1 MFRYRRYRVFLA
13 FAFFAV
19 FALYK
24 LGNSGASW
32 REAASSAAGLKSG
45 VDHAHQVDT
54 KPAPGLARES
64 ESLKLE
70 IAAATILQPLQTPP
84 PVKMPP
90 PRPTSSVAVAENEQ
104 KPTIP
109 TPIHPQPH
117 VAPPNVGNGFA
128 MSTSIEQIHWTRL
141 PEHFPV
147 ASKSLIKLPSGDPK
161 PIPKIQF
168 KFEAEDAATKA
179 DRLVKL
185 DIIRDVFKKSW
196 SGYREHAWLHD
207 ELRPMSGSYRD
218 PFANWGAT
226 LVDALD
232 TLWIMGMK
240 DEFEEAARA
249 VDEIDFTT
257 TSRAD
262 IPLFETTIRY
272 LGGLV
277 AAYDI
282 SGKKYKNLLDKAV
295 QLAEVLISA
304 FDTPNRMPET
314 YYYWRPQFASQSH
327 RASTRVVL
335 AEIGSLSMEFTRL
348 AQLTGEHKYYDA
360 IARIT
365 DHLEDFQNNTRLPG
379 MWPTYLDASGCGRVY
394 ADMPSQEPLRAP
406 EGLPLDNIVANV
418 EATKPTPTQKLSTD
432 GKKFVPLNLPD
443 PIVLSNVELTEGK
456 DPTVPRTNGKSTV
469 RSWKGDSLEK
479 RQLDIDL
486 NAPPKV
492 ALDADISSSTESAIP
507 IAPECVP
514 QGFVSS
520 SDYGREEFTL
530 GGMSDS
536 TYEYLPK
543 EYLLLGGQVEKYR
556 TMYEQSMDVV
566 KEHLIF
572 RPMLPS
578 DDDILFCGKLHVPS
592 TVDDRKIGD
601 LESENAHLTCFA
613 GGMFGMGAKLFDR
626 PEDLEIAK
634 KLTEG
639 CVWSYD
645 MTASGIMPES
655 FEVAPCESLRECTW
669 NETAYWEILDPRSE
683 YRLQNYKD
691 QLKTY
696 EQQLKSASSWY
707 EAQLA
712 AMTLS
717 PKLATDE
724 MIKVEPTQTPI
735 HADTLERRQLAGLN
749 DVSDIIAIPSPAS
762 GNRQNIDSI
771 TNSEVKGDES
781 PPTKVQPK
789 SNIANVPSL
798 PSPTLPA
805 FPMLYSPNPPMNH
818 KEYVHNRIQEER
830 LPKGITRIGARN
842 YILRYVSL
850 HLQT

>member
-1 MFRYRRYRVFLA
+1 M
-13 FAFFAV
+13 
-19 FALYK
+19 
-24 LGNSGASW
+24 
-32 REAASSAAGLKSG
+32 
-45 VDHAHQVDT
+45 
-54 KPAPGLARES
+54 
-64 ESLKLE
+64 
-70 IAAATILQPLQTPP
+70 
-84 PVKMPP
+84 
-90 PRPTSSVAVAENEQ
+90 
-104 KPTIP
+104 
-109 TPIHPQPH
+109 
-117 VAPPNVGNGFA
+117 
-128 MSTSIEQIHWTRL
+128 
-141 PEHFPV
+141 
-147 ASKSLIKLPSGDPK
+147 
-161 PIPKIQF
+161 
-168 KFEAEDAATKA
+168 
-179 DRLVKL
+179 
-185 DIIRDVFKKSW
+185 
-196 SGYREHAWLHD
+196 
-207 ELRPMSGSYRD
+207 
-218 PFANWGAT
+218 
-226 LVDALD
+226 
-232 TLWIMGMK
+232 
-240 DEFEEAARA
+240 
-249 VDEIDFTT
+249 
-257 TSRAD
+257 
-262 IPLFETTIRY
+262 
-272 LGGLV
+272 
-277 AAYDI
+277 
-282 SGKKYKNLLDKAV
+282 
-295 QLAEVLISA
+295 
-304 FDTPNRMPET
+304 
-314 YYYWRPQFASQSH
+314 
-327 RASTRVVL
+327 
-335 AEIGSLSMEFTRL
+335 
-348 AQLTGEHKYYDA
+348 
-360 IARIT
+360 
-365 DHLEDFQNNTRLPG
+365 
-379 MWPTYLDASGCGRVY
+379 
-394 ADMPSQEPLRAP
+394 
-406 EGLPLDNIVANV
+406 
-418 EATKPTPTQKLSTD
+418 
-432 GKKFVPLNLPD
+432 
-443 PIVLSNVELTEGK
+443 
-456 DPTVPRTNGKSTV
+456 
-469 RSWKGDSLEK
+469 
-479 RQLDIDL
+479 
-486 NAPPKV
+486 

-842 YILRYVSL
+842 YILRPEAIESVWYMYRITGDPHWREAGWRMFLAVNEHTSTVYGNSAIDDVTKTSPQLNDEMESFWLAETLKYFYLLFEEEAVVSL
-850 HLQT
+850 DEWVLNTEAHPFKRSS